1 MAEPREHPDA
11 LRLLVVFLRFHGRMS
26 QAGLARATRL
36 AQSRISMLEN
46 GEALPAEDVL
56 RRIASAAGVR
66 WELVTHLRRYVNDFL
81 YAAEQGGA
89 VPPNRAADPVPLAI
103 SAYLLEDMAA
113 AQAEPPVEARET
125 AERFWKGVAG
135 LPPPRRRRVIELSP
149 RASTSWALAELLC
162 HESER
167 AAAEGSQE
175 ALELAELALS
185 VAGRVE
191 GNEEWKRRIQGYAW
205 AYVGNAR
212 RDAEDPS
219 GAHAA
224 FAKARE
230 LWGSGASPETGPL
243 QEWRLLSLEAPR

>member
-11 LRLLVVFLRFHGRMS
+11 LRLLVVFLRFHARMS
-26 QAGLARATRL
+26 QAGLAGATRL
-36 AQSRISMLEN
+36 AQSRISMLES
-46 GEALPAEDVL
+46 GDALPAEDVL
-56 RRIASAAGVR
+56 RRIASATGVR

-81 YAAEQGGA
+81 YAAERGGA
-89 VPPNRAADPVPLAI
+89 VPPNHAADPVPLAI

-113 AQAEPPVEARET
+113 QAEPPSAARET

-149 RASTSWALAELLC
+149 RASRSWALAELLC

-167 AAAEGSQE
+167 AAADGPQE

-191 GNEEWKRRIQGYAW
+191 GNEEWRRRIQGYAW

-212 RDAEDPS
+212 RVAEDPS
-219 GAHAA
+219 GANAA

-230 LWGSGASPETGPL
+230 LWGSCASPETSPL
-243 QEWRLLSLEAPR
+243 QDWRLLSLEAPR